1 MIKRKQAENNM
12 GTRHVCKK
20 AATGKTAKE
29 KNALR
34 KNAKE
39 KNALRK
45 NAIGRNTLGRTGGRK
60 LYVLGA
66 AGLVLLLL
74 FSFFVPQLIFRLRD
88 SYLCRDFVYE
98 KQEDMDVALLGAA
111 YEPSLGQRLRSFVEG
126 QEKGRN
132 FYVSV
137 QEMEVTQEL
146 YQQLRGTTGILYQ
159 QDILAVMLDT
169 GMVSYTFVSQDTFT
183 INCWKRYVI
192 YSDEYTEG
200 INFIIWYLD
209 LQADDGR
216 RLELLIDAEDATLY
230 ALYAERS
237 ISLTKA
243 VKLEITDVMRGVS
256 LDELWYFL
264 NYYYQSISR
273 EELENYIDMRSYNG
287 QEANDGQKDTDMDA
301 AQDETVTLEMLE
313 SALANGE
320 AMSLPDTNTIILH
333 LLFSRQ
339 NLDLSFRIFQDENEN
354 NAPSQHLALYMGIDS
369 ISELIPEF
377 AERF

>member
-1 MIKRKQAENNM
+1 MIKRKRAENNM
-12 GTRHVCKK
+12 GKRHVCKK
-20 AATGKTAKE
+20 AAIGK
-29 KNALR
+29 NSLR
-34 KNAKE
+34 E
-39 KNALRK
+39 
-45 NAIGRNTLGRTGGRK
+45 NAIGRNTLEPTGGRK

-66 AGLVLLLL
+66 VGLVLLLL

-88 SYLCRDFVYE
+88 SYLCRDIVHGE
-98 KQEDMDVALLGAA
+98 QEDMYVTLLGAA
-111 YEPSLGQRLRSFVEG
+111 YEPSLGQRLKNFVEG
-126 QEKGRN
+126 QEKERN

-146 YQQLRGTTGILYQ
+146 YQQLRGTDGILYQ
-159 QDILAVMLDT
+159 QYILEVMLDT
-169 GMVSYTFVSQDTFT
+169 GMVSYTFVAQDTIT
-183 INCWKRYVI
+183 VNRWRRYVI

-200 INFIIWYLD
+200 VNFIIWYLD

-216 RLELLIDAEDATLY
+216 RLELLIDAEDATVY
-230 ALYAERS
+230 AFYAERS

-243 VKLEITDVMRGVS
+243 VKLEISDVMRRFS
-256 LDELWYFL
+256 LDELWFFL

-273 EELENYIDMRSYNG
+273 EELDNYINMKSYNG
-287 QEANDGQKDTDMDA
+287 QPSNDSQKDTDMDTV
-301 AQDETVTLEMLE
+301 QEETVTIEMLE
-313 SALANGE
+313 SAWANGE
-320 AMSLPDTNTIILH
+320 AMSLPDANTIIFH